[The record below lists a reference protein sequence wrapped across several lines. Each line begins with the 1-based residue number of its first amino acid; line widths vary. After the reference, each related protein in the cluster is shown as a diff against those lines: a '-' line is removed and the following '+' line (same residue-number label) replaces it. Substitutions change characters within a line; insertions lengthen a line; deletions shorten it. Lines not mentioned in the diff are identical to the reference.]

1 MIVSKSTQDAL
12 MEMIKMCFIENRK
25 LDRLVSVLGVKFAMN
40 NSSNL
45 IHHGIA
51 HYFPALSD
59 KIGELRLER
68 YNISVEYGD
77 TPSGKENYSS
87 VVEIISVL
95 ENRVIEFQTAFMG
108 LCKIAFDNNDIH
120 VFTDLQTLLVDYNK
134 IVEQCILLKDKI
146 GIYGEDNISGFDSHI
161 KEHFWILGGD

>member
-1 MIVSKSTQDAL
+1 MA
-12 MEMIKMCFIENRK
+12 
-25 LDRLVSVLGVKFAMN
+25 
-40 NSSNL
+40 
-45 IHHGIA
+45 
-51 HYFPALSD
+51 
-59 KIGELRLER
+59 
-68 YNISVEYGD
+68 
-77 TPSGKENYSS
+77 TPHRGKENYSS

-146 GIYGEDNISGFDSHI
+146 GIYGEDNISGLI
-161 KEHFWILGGD
+161 AI